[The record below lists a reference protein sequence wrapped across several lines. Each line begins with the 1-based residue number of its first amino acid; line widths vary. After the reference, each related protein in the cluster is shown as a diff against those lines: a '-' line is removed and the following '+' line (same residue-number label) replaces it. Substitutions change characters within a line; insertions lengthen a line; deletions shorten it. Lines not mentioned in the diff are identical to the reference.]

1 MKKDIKLYNII
12 FPLWAFYLFPI
23 YWIVIL
29 PANFII
35 DSIAFVLA
43 MAALA
48 IPEKKMQYRKCI
60 VRMWAYGFLADIIG
74 AGFLFLLLMFDY
86 INGSF
91 AYNPLSSP
99 AAFAVTSIRVVL
111 AGICIYYFNYNKV
124 LSLIEIDDD
133 KKKKI
138 ALIIAVFTAP
148 YTMYIP
154 TSFF

>member
-1 MKKDIKLYNII
+1 
-12 FPLWAFYLFPI
+12 
-23 YWIVIL
+23 
-29 PANFII
+29 
-35 DSIAFVLA
+35 
-43 MAALA
+43 
-48 IPEKKMQYRKCI
+48 
-60 VRMWAYGFLADIIG
+60 
-74 AGFLFLLLMFDY
+74 MFDY

-99 AAFAVTSIRVVL
+99 AAFAVTSIGVVL